1 MWITLKISSI
11 PIIRNVFKHYNS
23 KPTVKFMR
31 MIPATIGR
39 MKILQRIFNQ
49 RTRFTRSEII
59 NFQNVNIWPEEYPHA
74 IQITTIFYECM
85 GGTCECMGGTCE
97 WDAYCS
103 THLIE
108 LLVGALYLEI
118 LQNNLLRLLLDEIPL
133 NIWQDVIFIR

>member
-23 KPTVKFMR
+23 KPTSVKFMR

-39 MKILQRIFNQ
+39 MKILQR
-49 RTRFTRSEII
+49 TRFVRSEII

-74 IQITTIFYECM
+74 IQITTIFCECM

-108 LLVGALYLEI
+108 SLVGALYLEI
-118 LQNNLLRLLLDEIPL
+118 LQNNLLRLLDEIPL
-133 NIWQDVIFIR
+133 NIWQDVTFIR